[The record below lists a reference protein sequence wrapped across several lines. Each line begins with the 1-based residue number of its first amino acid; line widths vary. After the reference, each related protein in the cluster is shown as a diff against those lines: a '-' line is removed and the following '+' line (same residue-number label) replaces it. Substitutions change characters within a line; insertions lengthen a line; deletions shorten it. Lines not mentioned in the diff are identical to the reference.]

1 METDSWF
8 LPWPKPM
15 TAMAGLGAMG
25 HDDLV
30 LARDKNVLRMLNMW
44 DGSKDQEFTEVTYDL
59 TPTNINN

>member
-1 METDSWF
+1 
-8 LPWPKPM
+8 M

-25 HDDLV
+25 HNDLV

-44 DGSKDQEFTEVTYDL
+44 DGSKDQEFTEVTDDL